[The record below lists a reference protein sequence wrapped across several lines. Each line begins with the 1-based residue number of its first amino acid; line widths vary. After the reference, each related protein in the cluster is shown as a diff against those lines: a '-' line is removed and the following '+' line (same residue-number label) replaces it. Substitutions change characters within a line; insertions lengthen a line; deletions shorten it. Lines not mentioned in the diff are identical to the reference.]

1 MCYVLWCQLSVLCLS
16 ASRGFN
22 EESHWSRLTC
32 YLIIWC
38 IPFIVVKTWCFSSH
52 TWAGG
57 INCFSKCS
65 LTFLLGITI
74 HLKRSLFKPQCTW
87 EPLWWLFPC
96 HLWGAPSLS
105 WPSWAQVAV
114 LQSRHQELDSM
125 DLLQA
130 PWAPRSSHPSHKAGG
145 GTMLMWVYIFVPFPR
160 QLPNPHSQSIAAEVL
175 RESTN
180 TPNSVPFWTWKA
192 HFCCDNYNIE
202 ICWYNQN

>member
-1 MCYVLWCQLSVLCLS
+1 M
-16 ASRGFN
+16 
-22 EESHWSRLTC
+22 
-32 YLIIWC
+32 
-38 IPFIVVKTWCFSSH
+38 VKTWCFSSH

-74 HLKRSLFKPQCTW
+74 HLKRSLFKPQYTW

-96 HLWGAPSLS
+96 PFGYNLIRLWGAPSLG

-114 LQSRHQELDSM
+114 LQGRQQELDSM

-130 PWAPRSSHPSHKAGG
+130 PWAPRSSQQEQSRVQSGG
-145 GTMLMWVYIFVPFPR
+145 GTMLMWVYIFVSFPR
-160 QLPNPHSQSIAAEVL
+160 LLPNPQSQSIAAEVL
-175 RESTN
+175 PESTN